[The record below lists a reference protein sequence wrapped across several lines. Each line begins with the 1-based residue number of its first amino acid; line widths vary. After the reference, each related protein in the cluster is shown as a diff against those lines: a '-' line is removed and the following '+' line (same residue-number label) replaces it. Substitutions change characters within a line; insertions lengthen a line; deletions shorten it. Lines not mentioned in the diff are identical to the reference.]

1 MLIHVDTIGFKF
13 IARRCMLL
21 IKTGPRNQYSS
32 SFIGLAQAWALQEG
46 NSIRALGSYVITR
59 VSRTS
64 TARQGNG
71 RIVCLVII
79 YMCMNL
85 MNRTEFFS
93 CSNMRTSERRVLRLV
108 LAILQWY
115 FLICLYIFIFWVWGH
130 YDYICSD
137 YGKYHCKILHRLAV
151 TLAYQFFDTYGFS
164 LCESFS
170 LVTFFLCHL
179 FALVGLFQGQ

>member
-1 MLIHVDTIGFKF
+1 MYMYYSWSTKRNFIVLIHVDTIGFKF

-85 MNRTEFFS
+85 MNRTEAFFPAPTCALRKEGSYVSCWQS
-93 CSNMRTSERRVLRLV
+93 CSG
-108 LAILQWY
+108 
-115 FLICLYIFIFWVWGH
+115 IF
-130 YDYICSD
+130 
-137 YGKYHCKILHRLAV
+137 
-151 TLAYQFFDTYGFS
+151 
-164 LCESFS
+164 
-170 LVTFFLCHL
+170 
-179 FALVGLFQGQ
+179 